1 MASAIRIPPSPPFM
15 SKFFTY
21 ILYSP
26 SHNKHYFGYTS
37 DLQRRLSFHNS
48 GLSTF
53 TKKFLPWNLVYFE
66 EFDSRAEAM
75 KREKFFKSYQ
85 GYKWLKENNII

>member
-1 MASAIRIPPSPPFM
+1 M

-21 ILYSP
+21 ILYYP
-26 SHNKHYFGYTS
+26 NFKKHYFGYTS
-37 DLQRRLSFHNS
+37 DLQKRLLYHNS
-48 GLSTF
+48 GLSTY
-53 TKKFLPWNLVYFE
+53 TKKYMPWELIYFE
-66 EFDSRAEAM
+66 EFDSRTDAI

>member
-1 MASAIRIPPSPPFM
+1 M

-26 SHNKHYFGYTS
+26 SYNKHYFGYTS
-37 DLQRRLSFHNS
+37 DLKRRLEFHNS

-53 TKKFLPWNLVYFE
+53 IKKFLPWNLIYFE
-66 EFDSRAEAM
+66 EFDSRSEAM

-85 GYKWLKENNII
+85 GYKWLKENKII